1 MGTTLNIALRYLT
14 ARREG
19 RGLSIVPLLSGLG
32 IMVGVATL
40 VVVMA
45 VFEGYRQEIL
55 ERLLSRTG
63 HLVANKPGYR
73 TFDATDGL
81 LALEGPPDGVASV
94 QPVLVMQGLLLN
106 GNQGAGVALQGMT
119 EEAMLADVSL
129 ADTVRGFD
137 RGLIGSKGASAAPPD
152 PVLNLSAESDTGPA
166 AQEAADFDALSA
178 LFADSDSDSASG
190 SDGGIETGET
200 PLSPIFLGRGLAA
213 TLGVEKGD
221 ELRLVLS
228 ANTEDRAAGTT
239 AASSFGL
246 LVAGTFSS
254 GLFEADQAGAVAF
267 IEDVQSWRS
276 QPGEVSEIRIML
288 EDLSQRRQM
297 YRVVQQILPFGY
309 LISDRA
315 TDLFRDY
322 EWVRAQG
329 NAATLIVVVILI
341 VAAFGIASGQLMMVQ
356 ERNTDIAILRGF
368 GVQGGGILRIFL
380 AAGLLVSLVGLGLGL
395 LLGWWISVSLNDIR
409 LFIEMLLGRPL
420 LNAEFYQIDELNG
433 VVKPGGLVFVSLV
446 TLVVSLIATVY
457 PAWRASRVPPA
468 LALKEA

>member
-1 MGTTLNIALRYLT
+1 MGTTLTIALRYLT

-63 HLVANKPGYR
+63 HLVATKPGFR
-73 TFDATDGL
+73 TFDATGAL
-81 LALEGPPDGVASV
+81 TALEAQPEGVASV
-94 QPVLVMQGLLLN
+94 QPVLIMQGLLLN

-119 EEAMLADVSL
+119 EAAMLADPTLVDMVMS
-129 ADTVRGFD
+129 FD
-137 RGLIGSKGASAAPPD
+137 RTT
-152 PVLNLSAESDTGPA
+152 LSADPSAEVNLDGDGLAELGLGEKVGADRNGDRSGDA
-166 AQEAADFDALSA
+166 ANFDALTA
-178 LFADSDSDSASG
+178 LFDSSDTDASNG
-190 SDGGIETGET
+190 QIAT
-200 PLSPIFLGRGLAA
+200 LSPIFLGAGLAQ
-213 TLGVEKGD
+213 TLGVAKGD

-246 LVAGTFSS
+246 LVAGTFSA

-267 IEDVQSWRS
+267 LDDVQSWRDT
-276 QPGEVSEIRIML
+276 PGEVSEIRLML
-288 EDLSQRRQM
+288 DDLSQRRGLT
-297 YRVVQQILPFGY
+297 RSIQQRLPFGF
-309 LISDRA
+309 LVSDRA

-329 NAATLIVVVILI
+329 NAATLIVMVILI

-356 ERNTDIAILRGF
+356 ERTTDIAILRGF

-380 AAGLLVSLVGLGLGL
+380 VAGLLVSLLGLALGL
-395 LLGWWISVSLNDIR
+395 LLGWWVSVSLNDIR
-409 LFIEMLLGRPL
+409 LFAEWVLGRPL

-433 VVKPGGLVFVSLV
+433 VVRPGGLIFVSLV
-446 TLVVSLIATVY
+446 TVVVSLIATVY
-457 PAWRASRVPPA
+457 PAWRASCVPPA
-468 LALKEA
+468 LALKEV

>member
-45 VFEGYRQEIL
+45 VFEGYRGEIL

-81 LALEGPPDGVASV
+81 LALEGSPAGIASV

-119 EEAMLADVSL
+119 EEAMRADASLADVV
-129 ADTVRGFD
+129 ADFD
-137 RGLIGSKGASAAPPD
+137 RGGIGSKDESAASSNP
-152 PVLNLSAESDTGPA
+152 LLSLSAGTGA
-166 AQEAADFDALSA
+166 DAGVMAQDAADFDALTA
-178 LFADSDSDSASG
+178 LFDDNNSG
-190 SDGGIETGET
+190 FETPDT
-200 PLSPIFLGRGLAA
+200 PLSPVFLGRGLAA

-254 GLFEADQAGAVAF
+254 GLFEADQAGAVAY
-267 IEDVQSWRS
+267 IDDVQSWQS

-288 EDLSQRRQM
+288 QDLSQRRQM
-297 YRVVQQILPFGY
+297 YRVVQQTLPFGY

-368 GVQGGGILRIFL
+368 GVQGGGVLRIFL

>member
-129 ADTVRGFD
+129 ADAVRGFD
-137 RGLIGSKGASAAPPD
+137 RGLIGSKDESAASPE
-152 PVLNLSAESDTGPA
+152 PVLNLSAGSDTGPA

-178 LFADSDSDSASG
+178 LFADSAG
-190 SDGGIETGET
+190 EGAGGIETGDT

>member
-63 HLVANKPGYR
+63 HLVASKPGFR
-73 TFDATDGL
+73 TFDASDGL
-81 LALEGPPDGVASV
+81 LALTGPPDGVASV

-119 EEAMLADVSL
+119 EEAMLADASL
-129 ADTVRGFD
+129 AEVVAEFD
-137 RGLIGSKGASAAPPD
+137 REASSTAAATTAGDSLLLDPTVGAEASQTQQD
-152 PVLNLSAESDTGPA
+152 
-166 AQEAADFDALSA
+166 AADFAALSA
-178 LFADSDSDSASG
+178 LFADT
-190 SDGGIETGET
+190 DGGIETGDT
-200 PLSPIFLGRGLAA
+200 VLSPIFLGRGLAA
-213 TLGVEKGD
+213 TLGVVKGD

-267 IEDVQSWRS
+267 IDDVQSWQG

-288 EDLSQRRQM
+288 DDLSQRRQI
-297 YRVVQQILPFGY
+297 YRIVQQTLPFGY

-356 ERNTDIAILRGF
+356 ERTTDIAILRGF
-368 GVQGGGILRIFL
+368 GVQGGGVLRIFL
-380 AAGLLVSLVGLGLGL
+380 VAGLLVSAIGLGLGL
-395 LLGWWISVSLNDIR
+395 LLGWWVSVSLNDIR

-433 VVKPGGLVFVSLV
+433 VVKPGGLIFVSLV
-446 TLVVSLIATVY
+446 TLLVSLIATVY

>member
-63 HLVANKPGYR
+63 HLVASKPGFR
-73 TFDATDGL
+73 TFDASDGL
-81 LALEGPPDGVASV
+81 LALTGPPDGVASV

-106 GNQGAGVALQGMT
+106 GNQGAGVALQGMS
-119 EEAMLADVSL
+119 EEAMLADASL
-129 ADTVRGFD
+129 AEVVAEFD
-137 RGLIGSKGASAAPPD
+137 REASSTAAATTAGNSLLLDPTVGAEASQTQQD
-152 PVLNLSAESDTGPA
+152 
-166 AQEAADFDALSA
+166 AADFDALSA
-178 LFADSDSDSASG
+178 LFADT
-190 SDGGIETGET
+190 DGGIETGDT
-200 PLSPIFLGRGLAA
+200 VLSPIFLGRGLAA
-213 TLGVEKGD
+213 TLGVVKGD

-267 IEDVQSWRS
+267 IDDVQSWQG

-288 EDLSQRRQM
+288 DDLSQRRQM
-297 YRVVQQILPFGY
+297 YRIVQQTLPFGY

-356 ERNTDIAILRGF
+356 ERTTDIAILRGF
-368 GVQGGGILRIFL
+368 GVQGGGVLRIFL
-380 AAGLLVSLVGLGLGL
+380 VAGLLVSAIGLGLGL
-395 LLGWWISVSLNDIR
+395 LSGWWVSVSLNDIR

-433 VVKPGGLVFVSLV
+433 VVKPGGLIFVSLV

>member
-45 VFEGYRQEIL
+45 VFEGYRGEIL

-81 LALEGPPDGVASV
+81 LALEGSPAGIASV

-119 EEAMLADVSL
+119 EEAMRADASLADVV
-129 ADTVRGFD
+129 ADFD
-137 RGLIGSKGASAAPPD
+137 RGGIGSKDESAASSNP
-152 PVLNLSAESDTGPA
+152 LLSLSAGTGA
-166 AQEAADFDALSA
+166 DAGVMAQDAADFDALTA
-178 LFADSDSDSASG
+178 LFDDNNSG
-190 SDGGIETGET
+190 FETPDT
-200 PLSPIFLGRGLAA
+200 PLSPVFLGRGLAA

-254 GLFEADQAGAVAF
+254 GLFEADQAGAVAY
-267 IEDVQSWRS
+267 IDDVQSWQS

-297 YRVVQQILPFGY
+297 YRVVQQTLPFGY

>member
-63 HLVANKPGYR
+63 HLVASKPGFR
-73 TFDATDGL
+73 TFDASDGL
-81 LALEGPPDGVASV
+81 LALTGPPDGVASV

-119 EEAMLADVSL
+119 EEAMLADASL
-129 ADTVRGFD
+129 AEVVAEFD
-137 RGLIGSKGASAAPPD
+137 REASSTAAATTAGNSLLLDPTVGAEASQTQQD
-152 PVLNLSAESDTGPA
+152 
-166 AQEAADFDALSA
+166 AADFDALSA
-178 LFADSDSDSASG
+178 LFADT
-190 SDGGIETGET
+190 DGGIETGDT
-200 PLSPIFLGRGLAA
+200 VLSPIFLGRGLAA
-213 TLGVEKGD
+213 TLGVVKGD

-267 IEDVQSWRS
+267 IEDVQSWQG

-288 EDLSQRRQM
+288 DDLSQRRQM
-297 YRVVQQILPFGY
+297 YRIVQQTLPFGY

-356 ERNTDIAILRGF
+356 ERTTDIAILRGF
-368 GVQGGGILRIFL
+368 GVQGGGVLRIFL
-380 AAGLLVSLVGLGLGL
+380 VAGLLVSAIGLGLGL
-395 LLGWWISVSLNDIR
+395 LLGWWVSVSLNDIR

-433 VVKPGGLVFVSLV
+433 VVKPGGLIFVSLV

>member
-45 VFEGYRQEIL
+45 VFEGYRGEIL

-81 LALEGPPDGVASV
+81 LALEGAPAGIASV

-119 EEAMLADVSL
+119 EEAMRADASLADVV
-129 ADTVRGFD
+129 ADFD
-137 RGLIGSKGASAAPPD
+137 RGGIGSKDESAASSNP
-152 PVLNLSAESDTGPA
+152 LLSLSAGTGA
-166 AQEAADFDALSA
+166 DAGVMAQDAADFDALTA
-178 LFADSDSDSASG
+178 LFDDNNSG
-190 SDGGIETGET
+190 FETPDT
-200 PLSPIFLGRGLAA
+200 PLSPVFLGRGLAA

-254 GLFEADQAGAVAF
+254 GLFEADQAGAVAY
-267 IEDVQSWRS
+267 IDDVQSWQS

-297 YRVVQQILPFGY
+297 YRVVQQTLPFGY

-368 GVQGGGILRIFL
+368 GVQGGGVLRIFL